1 MRIISLCLCLLILL
15 CGCVN
20 TPVADPT
27 QIPET
32 TIAENTAETTTEIA
46 TEATTEETVPENRQ
60 DLIDTPYYSL
70 TIPENWADHYAYS
83 VFENGDGAYTLR
95 ICEKSSMEEYGG
107 KLFTILLIPETED
120 YTYYPSYNP
129 LGSIETAEY
138 GSFNVVVLY
147 PTDVQFSM
155 EAAELY
161 MSMEQ
166 DIPDILNS
174 ITYHDC
180 VFADEPIPAPTPEQ

>member
-1 MRIISLCLCLLILL
+1 MRIFSLCLCLLILL
-15 CGCVN
+15 CGCAN

-27 QIPET
+27 QIPENT
-32 TIAENTAETTTEIA
+32 TETTTEIA

-60 DLIDTPYYSL
+60 DLIDTAYYSL
-70 TIPENWADHYAYS
+70 TVPESWADHYAYS
-83 VFENGDGAYTLR
+83 VFENGDGAYALTL
-95 ICEKSSMEEYGG
+95 CEKSSMEECGG
-107 KLFTILLIPETED
+107 KLFTIRLIPETED

-129 LGSIETAEY
+129 LGSIETAEN
-138 GSFNVVVLY
+138 GSFNVIVVY

-166 DIPDILNS
+166 DIPDILS
-174 ITYHDC
+174 TIAYHDC
-180 VFADEPIPAPTPEQ
+180 VFSDEPILCTHTGTITL